1 MHKPELLL
9 PAGNPESFYAA
20 IEGGADAVY
29 LGITQFNARNRAKN
43 FNINDLQVIT
53 NYAKQHK
60 TKVYVTLNTLIK
72 NEELPY
78 LLNTLYML
86 SQIDISSIIIQDW
99 GVYYLVK
106 KHFPKLTIHASTQMG
121 FHNSIGAQ
129 YAEDKDFERVIMAR
143 ELTCKEL
150 KDISSK
156 TTIELEVFVHGAL
169 CYSFSGMCLFSS
181 YLGGYGAN
189 RGLCKQPCRKVF
201 KTHNNTGYFFCLKD
215 NELID
220 HLPLLARL
228 GISSLKIEGRMR
240 TATYVYNVAKAY
252 RMVIDDHTKIE
263 EAKAILKKDLGREK
277 TSYFFGGN
285 LENTFTNTK
294 NTGYYMGSIS
304 SIKPSAFI
312 FSPKI
317 TIAKG
322 DRIRIR
328 SKSGLDKIQFKISS
342 FSKIDND
349 KVKIECTGKEIEAND
364 DVYLTSRKEPF
375 PTKIKYHKEDVDI
388 KKIPYKLTKNKLS
401 EFKLQKGDKKE
412 KVYVRINTLEWLKKV
427 YLGAIDGVFLHFN
440 QKDRES
446 LDMNAPFLKKY
457 KEKIFFELPRFIPEG
472 QLEEIRV
479 YCLKAYNRGFRNF
492 VFSHISQKYLLPKG
506 CQYSTNE
513 NVYTLNDAAISF
525 LKQEKITNYIY
536 PFENDLE
543 NLIKGNNRDGIVPVY
558 FYPALFLSRMPVNT
572 IKNNLIFQDEEGK
585 NYKKHVVDGLTCI
598 LPGQPVSFIHHTKKL
613 RELGF
618 SQFMIDLSF
627 EKISKNLL
635 NKLLNRLKHSQ
646 QITPASVFNFKNG
659 LY

>member
-9 PAGNPESFYAA
+9 PAGNAESFYAA

-53 NYAKQHK
+53 NYAKQRK
-60 TKVYVTLNTLIK
+60 IKVYVTLNTLIK

-99 GVYYLVK
+99 GVYYFVK

-121 FHNSIGAQ
+121 YHNSIGAK
-129 YAEDKDFERVIMAR
+129 YAEDKGFERVIMAR
-143 ELTCKEL
+143 ELTDDEL
-150 KDISSK
+150 KTISSK
-156 TTIELEVFVHGAL
+156 TGIELEIFVHGAL
-169 CYSFSGMCLFSS
+169 CYSFSGVCLFSS
-181 YLGGYGAN
+181 YLGGYSAN

-201 KTHNNTGYFFCLKD
+201 KANNKGYFFCLKD
-215 NELID
+215 NQLID
-220 HLPLLARL
+220 HLPQLAKL

-252 RMVIDDHTKIE
+252 RMAIDDHAKNK
-263 EAKAILKKDLGREK
+263 EAKAILEKDLGREK

-294 NTGYYMGSIS
+294 NTGYYIGSIS
-304 SIKPSAFI
+304 SIKPGAFI
-312 FSPKI
+312 FSPNLN
-317 TIAKG
+317 IAKG

-328 SKSGLDKIQFKISS
+328 SKSGIDKIQFKISS
-342 FSKIDND
+342 FSKESDD
-349 KVKIECTGKEIEAND
+349 KMVIECPEKSIEMND

-375 PTKIKYHKEDVDI
+375 PTKIKHNKQDSGI
-388 KKIPYKLTKNKLS
+388 KKMPYKITQNKLS
-401 EFKLQKGDKKE
+401 EFKKIQGGKKE
-412 KVYVRINTLEWLKKV
+412 KVFVRINTLEWLKKV
-427 YLGAIDGVFLHFN
+427 YLGAIDGVFLQFN
-440 QKDRES
+440 QKDRKN
-446 LDMNAPFLKKY
+446 LDINAPFLKKY

-472 QLEEIRV
+472 QLEDIRA
-479 YCLKAYNRGFRNF
+479 YCLEVFNHGFRNF
-492 VFSHISQKYLLPKG
+492 VLSHISQKILLPKG
-506 CQYSTNE
+506 CQYFTNE

-536 PFENDLE
+536 PLENDLE
-543 NLIKGNNRDGIVPVY
+543 NLMKGKSRDGIVPVY
-558 FYPALFLSRMPVNT
+558 FYPVLFLSRMPVNT
-572 IKNNLIFQDEEGK
+572 IKNNFIFQDEEGK
-585 NYKKHVVDGLTCI
+585 NYKKHVVDGLTYI
-598 LPGQPVSFIHHTKKL
+598 LPGQPVSIIHHTKKL
-613 RELGF
+613 REVGF

-635 NKLLNRLKHSQ
+635 NKLLNRLKDSG

-659 LY
+659 LR